1 MKLSVQWQKFYKWYC
16 VVSCLLVVWVMVL
29 SFIGGNGWDIR
40 NEGIYKAALFLSRI
54 LGVATIF
61 GVDLLLWIIS
71 LVVWYCRRESVR
83 GRNIVRWGLV
93 MTLVKFWNAV
103 WLAMLNGA

>member
-1 MKLSVQWQKFYKWYC
+1 VKLSVKWQKFYKWYC
-16 VVSCLLVVWVMVL
+16 IVSCLLVALVMLL
-29 SFIGGNGWDIR
+29 SDIGGNGWDIR
-40 NEGIYKAALFLSRI
+40 NEGVYEAALFLSRI

-71 LVVWYCRRESVR
+71 LVVWHCRRESAQ
-83 GRNIVRWGLV
+83 RWKIFGWGAL
-93 MTLVKFWNAV
+93 MTLVKFWNLV